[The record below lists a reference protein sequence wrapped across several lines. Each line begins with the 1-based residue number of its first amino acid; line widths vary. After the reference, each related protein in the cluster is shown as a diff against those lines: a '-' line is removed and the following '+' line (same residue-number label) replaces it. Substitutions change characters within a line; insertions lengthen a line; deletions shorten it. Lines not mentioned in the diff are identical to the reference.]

1 MSAPARQRLHVDE
14 RKSQLLDLAI
24 ALFGDRSYEEISID
38 EFAKR
43 GGISKGLLY
52 HYFPS
57 KRALYVAAVKHA
69 AERLLEETKVEPT
82 SDAET
87 ARPGPHDALRQGLA
101 AYLRYVE
108 EHAAAYAFLLRSGVG
123 SDDEVAAIVEET
135 RSRFAS
141 RVGEGIGLDEGD
153 AEGRLLIR
161 GWIGFVEATSLAWAE
176 ERSISRERLLEI
188 TAGAFLLGYQLTS
201 GAHPLR
207 KSTATGI

>member
-24 ALFGDRSYEEISID
+24 DLFGDRSYEEISID
-38 EFAKR
+38 EFAKQ

-69 AERLLEETKVEPT
+69 ADRLLQKTKVEQ
-82 SDAET
+82 SS
-87 ARPGPHDALRQGLA
+87 RPGRHDALRQGLA

-135 RSRFAS
+135 RSRFAA
-141 RVGEGIGLDEGD
+141 RVGEGIGLDEQD
-153 AEGRLLIR
+153 VEGRLLIR

-176 ERSISRERLLEI
+176 ERSVSRERLLEM
-188 TAGAFLLGYQLTS
+188 TAGAFLLGYQLTEPVTEAARES
-201 GAHPLR
+201 AQG
-207 KSTATGI
+207 

>member
-24 ALFGDRSYEEISID
+24 DLFGDRSYEEISID
-38 EFAKR
+38 EFAKQ

-69 AERLLEETKVEPT
+69 ADRLLQETKVEQ
-82 SDAET
+82 SS
-87 ARPGPHDALRQGLA
+87 RPGRHDALRQGLA

-135 RSRFAS
+135 RSRFAA
-141 RVGEGIGLDEGD
+141 RVGEGIGLDEQD
-153 AEGRLLIR
+153 VEGRLLIR

-176 ERSISRERLLEI
+176 ERSVSRERLLEM
-188 TAGAFLLGYQLTS
+188 TAGAFLLGYQLTEPVTE
-201 GAHPLR
+201 AAR
-207 KSTATGI
+207 ESTQG

>member
-24 ALFGDRSYEEISID
+24 DLFGDRSYEEISID
-38 EFAKR
+38 EFAKQ

-69 AERLLEETKVEPT
+69 ADRLLQKTKVEQ
-82 SDAET
+82 SS
-87 ARPGPHDALRQGLA
+87 RPGRHDALRQGLA

-135 RSRFAS
+135 RSRFAA
-141 RVGEGIGLDEGD
+141 RVGEGIGLDEED
-153 AEGRLLIR
+153 VEGRLLIR

-176 ERSISRERLLEI
+176 ERSVSRERLLEM
-188 TAGAFLLGYQLTS
+188 TAGAFLLGYQLTEPVTE
-201 GAHPLR
+201 AAR
-207 KSTATGI
+207 ESTQG

>member
-24 ALFGDRSYEEISID
+24 DLFGDRSYEEISID
-38 EFAKR
+38 EFAKQ

-69 AERLLEETKVEPT
+69 ADRLLQETKVEQ
-82 SDAET
+82 SS
-87 ARPGPHDALRQGLA
+87 RPGRHDALRQGLA

-135 RSRFAS
+135 RSRFAA
-141 RVGEGIGLDEGD
+141 RVGEGIGLDEQD
-153 AEGRLLIR
+153 VEGRLLIR

-176 ERSISRERLLEI
+176 ERSVSRERLLEM
-188 TAGAFLLGYQLTS
+188 TAGAFLLGYQLTEPVTEAARES
-201 GAHPLR
+201 AQG
-207 KSTATGI
+207 

>member
-57 KRALYVAAVKHA
+57 KRALYVAAVTHA
-69 AERLLEETKVEPT
+69 ADRLLEETKVEQE
-82 SDAET
+82 S
-87 ARPGPHDALRQGLA
+87 ARPGRYDALRQGLS

-135 RSRFAS
+135 RSRFAA
-141 RVGEGIGLDEGD
+141 RVGEGIGLDAED
-153 AEGRLLIR
+153 VEGRLLIR

-176 ERSISRERLLEI
+176 ERSVSRERLLEM
-188 TAGAFLLGYQLTS
+188 TAGAFLLGYQL
-201 GAHPLR
+201 
-207 KSTATGI
+207 KSADSLESAP

>member
-24 ALFGDRSYEEISID
+24 DLFGDRSYEEISID
-38 EFAKR
+38 EFAKQ

-69 AERLLEETKVEPT
+69 ADRLLQETKVEQ
-82 SDAET
+82 SS
-87 ARPGPHDALRQGLA
+87 RPGRHDALRQGLA

-135 RSRFAS
+135 RSRFAA
-141 RVGEGIGLDEGD
+141 RVGEGIGLDEED
-153 AEGRLLIR
+153 VEGRLLIR

-176 ERSISRERLLEI
+176 ERSVSRERLLEM
-188 TAGAFLLGYQLTS
+188 TAGAFLLGYQLTEPVTEAARES
-201 GAHPLR
+201 AQG
-207 KSTATGI
+207 

>member
-24 ALFGDRSYEEISID
+24 DLFGDRSYEEISID
-38 EFAKR
+38 EFAKQ

-69 AERLLEETKVEPT
+69 ADRLLQKTKVEQ
-82 SDAET
+82 SS
-87 ARPGPHDALRQGLA
+87 RPGRHDALRQGLA

-135 RSRFAS
+135 RSRFAA
-141 RVGEGIGLDEGD
+141 RVGEGIGLDEQD
-153 AEGRLLIR
+153 VEGRLLIR

-176 ERSISRERLLEI
+176 ERSVSRERLLEM
-188 TAGAFLLGYQLTS
+188 TAGAFLLGYQLTE
-201 GAHPLR
+201 P
-207 KSTATGI
+207 ATEAARESAQG

>member
-69 AERLLEETKVEPT
+69 AERLLEETKAEPT

-141 RVGEGIGLDEGD
+141 RVGEGIGLDKGD

>member
-24 ALFGDRSYEEISID
+24 DLFGDRSYEEISID
-38 EFAKR
+38 EFAKQ

-69 AERLLEETKVEPT
+69 ADRLLQKTKVEQ
-82 SDAET
+82 SS
-87 ARPGPHDALRQGLA
+87 RPGRHDALRQGLA

-135 RSRFAS
+135 RSRFAA
-141 RVGEGIGLDEGD
+141 RVGEGIGLDEED
-153 AEGRLLIR
+153 VEGRLLIR

-176 ERSISRERLLEI
+176 ERSVSRERLLEM
-188 TAGAFLLGYQLTS
+188 TAGAFLLGYQLTEPVTEAARES
-201 GAHPLR
+201 AQG
-207 KSTATGI
+207 

>member
-24 ALFGDRSYEEISID
+24 SLFGDRSYEEISID
-38 EFAKR
+38 EFAKH

-69 AERLLEETKVEPT
+69 ADRLLDETKVERT
-82 SDAET
+82 NQ
-87 ARPGPHDALRQGLA
+87 PGSHDALRQGLA

-135 RSRFAS
+135 RVRFAA
-141 RVGEGIGLDEGD
+141 RVAEGVGLDEND
-153 AEGRLLIR
+153 AEGQLLIR
-161 GWIGFVEATSLAWAE
+161 GWIGFVEATSLSWAE
-176 ERSISRERLLEI
+176 ERSVSRERLLEMA
-188 TAGAFLLGYQLTS
+188 TGAFLLGFQLT
-201 GAHPLR
+201 GAYQA
-207 KSTATGI
+207 KQD